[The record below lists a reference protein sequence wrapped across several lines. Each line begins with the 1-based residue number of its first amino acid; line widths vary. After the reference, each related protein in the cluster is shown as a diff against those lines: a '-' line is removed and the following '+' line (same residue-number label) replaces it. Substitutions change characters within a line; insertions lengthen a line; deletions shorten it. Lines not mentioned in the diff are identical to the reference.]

1 MSVDNDSRLSR
12 EPSGAD
18 PMAEHKRRARWRL
31 VGSILIA
38 GSVAAIAPFV
48 LEEQA
53 RPLAD
58 DLIIDLPSRS
68 SGQLASTPESVR
80 TAAAPAAPVS
90 PVSSSAALSLPA
102 PPEPT
107 VATSAPSS
115 AVNEIAKAPLPVLAP
130 STPPVAVAPASS
142 AKSSLPASASAPPP
156 TEPVVPATE
165 TAASSAAEK
174 IYVQVGAYAR
184 LESAKSVQARMLLG
198 GHRVTLET
206 IKVADGSERHR
217 VRIGPFESRE
227 QATLIK
233 DRARSQG
240 YEAILVTL

>member
-68 SGQLASTPESVR
+68 SGPLASAPETAPPAPVLSAPPSPPPPAVSEPAKAPAPALTPSAPPV
-80 TAAAPAAPVS
+80 TAAPA
-90 PVSSSAALSLPA
+90 
-102 PPEPT
+102 
-107 VATSAPSS
+107 
-115 AVNEIAKAPLPVLAP
+115 PL
-130 STPPVAVAPASS
+130 
-142 AKSSLPASASAPPP
+142 AKSSSPDSSPV
-156 TEPVVPATE
+156 EPVAPATE
-165 TAASSAAEK
+165 TAAASATSSATEK

-227 QATLIK
+227 QATLVK